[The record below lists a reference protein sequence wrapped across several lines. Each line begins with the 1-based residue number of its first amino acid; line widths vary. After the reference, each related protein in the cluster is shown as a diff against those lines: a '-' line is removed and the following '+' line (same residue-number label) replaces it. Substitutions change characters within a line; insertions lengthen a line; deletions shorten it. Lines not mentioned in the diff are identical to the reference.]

1 MQVIMFGAGTT
12 GRILYSEIASK
23 DEVIAFADN
32 NHERWGEL
40 LFDIPICNP
49 EECLVNRH
57 MMQLLFQHLEDLTRF
72 ISNA

>member
-32 NHERWGEL
+32 NHERWGS
-40 LFDIPICNP
+40 C
-49 EECLVNRH
+49 CST
-57 MMQLLFQHLEDLTRF
+57 FQSAILRNVWS
-72 ISNA
+72 I